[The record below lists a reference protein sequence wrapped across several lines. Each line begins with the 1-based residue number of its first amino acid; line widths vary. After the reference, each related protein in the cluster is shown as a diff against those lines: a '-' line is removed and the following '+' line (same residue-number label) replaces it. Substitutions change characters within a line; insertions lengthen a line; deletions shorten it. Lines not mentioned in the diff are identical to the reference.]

1 MKKGIRKTLS
11 ITITLAI
18 IFQMLIP
25 IIPELN
31 IEVFAAD
38 ETSEN
43 TEEIS
48 RDYEIKEEETWDISK
63 NSDGTVTAKWTLKDR
78 TLTISGTGKMKDWN
92 INSEGDW
99 HNTQYRTI
107 IENVVIKKGVTNIG
121 NAIFYGCMGL
131 KNVNIPED
139 VTNIG
144 NSAFHECRTLR
155 KVILSKSIKEIGEY
169 AFFRM

>member
-1 MKKGIRKTLS
+1 MKKGIGKTISL
-11 ITITLAI
+11 ITVLAL

-25 IIPELN
+25 IMPELE
-31 IEVFAAD
+31 IEVLAAD

-43 TEEIS
+43 TQEIS
-48 RDYEIKEEETWDISK
+48 RNYEVKEEEIWDISA
-63 NSDGTVTAKWTLKDR
+63 NGDGSVIAKWTLKDK

-92 INSEGDW
+92 IDSEGDW

-131 KNVNIPED
+131 KNLNIPED

-155 KVILSKSIKEIGEY
+155 KVTLSKSIKEIGEY